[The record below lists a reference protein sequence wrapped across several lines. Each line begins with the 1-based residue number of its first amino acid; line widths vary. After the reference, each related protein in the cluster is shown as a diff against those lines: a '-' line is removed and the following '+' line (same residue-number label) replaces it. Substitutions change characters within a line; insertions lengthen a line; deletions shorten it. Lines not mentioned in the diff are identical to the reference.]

1 MMRQRSLFRLRVS
14 PPARA
19 AAVLLLAAVLTAG
32 FALRPLPTSAQTP
45 VLDDL
50 VETALQSNLALQQE
64 ERSLDRAR
72 AALAEARGRF
82 LPSLDAQA
90 RYTRASGGRTI
101 DFPVGDLLNPV
112 YSTLNDLTQQGAFSQ
127 IENQEIAFLRERE
140 QETSLRLSQPV
151 FAPGL
156 LYGARAQ
163 RHGRDA
169 QAAAVDAL
177 RRELVR
183 DVQVAYFRY
192 RQAGHRVNALDAART
207 LVVENR
213 RTSRRLV
220 DADKATEEILFRAEA
235 EVLAVEQQ
243 LADARARRRRAQSYL
258 NFLLNRSLDTPIPA
272 PAASPADLVNRRL
285 ADVLGSVDPSTDP
298 TLDPAIDPDTART
311 RGQDAPIADAPSGE
325 AGPPPDAALGAMQD
339 RAQTR
344 RPELD
349 RLSAAVRSAE
359 AERRAAQ
366 TAYLPTVSIAVEGG
380 IQGETYGFDG
390 DKPFAL
396 ASVVLRWNLF
406 NGFSD
411 RARVDQARATT
422 RRLELQRT
430 ETERRI
436 DLQVQQALDDVRVA
450 RRALATAQA
459 RLRAARSSFRLTNR
473 RYEVGRAS
481 QVEFTDARTT
491 LTEAEVNLAVT
502 RADLLA
508 RLADLEFAAGLYP
521 LARTVR

>member
-1 MMRQRSLFRLRVS
+1 
-14 PPARA
+14 
-19 AAVLLLAAVLTAG
+19 VLLAVVALTGLAFG
-32 FALRPLPTSAQTP
+32 PRPAPAQTP

-50 VETALQSNLALQQE
+50 VDTALQSNLALQQE
-64 ERSLDRAR
+64 KRSLDRAR

-192 RQAGHRVNALDAART
+192 RQAGHRVDALDAART

-220 DADKATEEILFRAEA
+220 DADKATEEIVFRAEA

-243 LADARARRRRAQSYL
+243 LADARAQRRRAQSYL
-258 NFLLNRSLDTPIPA
+258 NFLLNRSLDTPIPE

-285 ADVLGSVDPSTDP
+285 ADVLGSVDLATDP
-298 TLDPAIDPDTART
+298 PPDLTTVPDTTLPDTTLPDTA
-311 RGQDAPIADAPSGE
+311 E
-325 AGPPPDAALGAMQD
+325 AGPPPDDALDAMQD
-339 RAQTR
+339 RAQAR

-411 RARVDQARATT
+411 RARVDQARAAT
-422 RRLELQRT
+422 RRLELQRA

-521 LARTVR
+521 LARTAR

>member
-1 MMRQRSLFRLRVS
+1 MRQRLY
-14 PPARA
+14 PPPPPSIAAR
-19 AAVLLLAAVLTAG
+19 LAAVLFVAA
-32 FALRPLPTSAQTP
+32 ALMTGLALGPRPAAAQTP

-50 VETALQSNLALQQE
+50 VDAALQSNLALQQE
-64 ERSLDRAR
+64 ERSLDRTR

-90 RYTRASGGRTI
+90 RYTRAAGGRTI

-112 YSTLNDLTQQGAFSQ
+112 YSTLNDLTTQGAFPQ
-127 IENQEIAFLRERE
+127 IDNQEIAFLRERE

-192 RQAGHRVNALDAART
+192 RQAGHRVDALDAART

-220 DADKATEEILFRAEA
+220 DADKATEEIVFRAEA

-243 LADARARRRRAQSYL
+243 LADARARQRRAQSYL

-272 PAASPADLVNRRL
+272 PTSSPGDLVNRRL
-285 ADVLGSVDPSTDP
+285 ADVLGTVDPAS
-298 TLDPAIDPDTART
+298 IPDTTTTTARET
-311 RGQDAPIADAPSGE
+311 PLRE
-325 AGPPPDAALGAMQD
+325 AGPPPDAALNAMQD
-339 RAQTR
+339 RARTR

-349 RLSAAVRSAE
+349 RLRSAVQSAE

-411 RARVDQARATT
+411 RARVDQARAATS
-422 RRLELQRT
+422 RLQLQRT

-436 DLQVQQALDDVRVA
+436 DLQVQQTLDDVRVA

-508 RLADLEFAAGLYP
+508 RLAELEFAAGLYP
-521 LARTVR
+521 LADAAR